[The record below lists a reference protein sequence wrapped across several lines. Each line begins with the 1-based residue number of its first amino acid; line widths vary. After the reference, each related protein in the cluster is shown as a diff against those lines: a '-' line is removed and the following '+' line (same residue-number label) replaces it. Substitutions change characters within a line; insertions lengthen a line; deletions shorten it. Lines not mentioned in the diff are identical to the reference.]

1 MINWDFLQ
9 ELCSIPGVS
18 GEEKGVRERILRELE
33 PLGNVSFH
41 TTPLGCLTVKKQGRK
56 KASVSVLIC
65 APMDEPGFLVSR
77 ICDDGTVKLTPV
89 GDISGQALC
98 GRPVTVCTAKGEL
111 PGVLGAKPV
120 HLLTAEERG
129 KPVPAGEL
137 YLDIGALS
145 KEEAGEAVYPG
156 DRVVFASPWSQSGN
170 MVFGRSLTSRAAC
183 AVLVSLLHRN
193 LEFDLTAA
201 FITQGETGAGGLM
214 TVVHDVQPDV
224 VLCIE
229 GAQASSPDEE
239 DGGCALGKGP
249 SVSFMDTR
257 MVYDSRLFRGVIETA
272 RRLHIPCQERTA
284 VDGDGS
290 AGRAASQTGAR
301 TLMVRIPVRYP
312 GVPVSMTA
320 KEDLE
325 SIVRLLEAVCPE
337 IAAGSF

>member
-1 MINWDFLQ
+1 M
-9 ELCSIPGVS
+9 
-18 GEEKGVRERILRELE
+18 
-33 PLGNVSFH
+33 
-41 TTPLGCLTVKKQGRK
+41 
-56 KASVSVLIC
+56 ASDL
-65 APMDEPGFLVSR
+65 
-77 ICDDGTVKLTPV
+77 
-89 GDISGQALC
+89 
-98 GRPVTVCTAKGEL
+98 
-111 PGVLGAKPV
+111 
-120 HLLTAEERG
+120 RG

-183 AVLVSLLHRN
+183 AVLVSLLHRD

-201 FITQGETGAGGLM
+201 FTTQGETGAGGLM